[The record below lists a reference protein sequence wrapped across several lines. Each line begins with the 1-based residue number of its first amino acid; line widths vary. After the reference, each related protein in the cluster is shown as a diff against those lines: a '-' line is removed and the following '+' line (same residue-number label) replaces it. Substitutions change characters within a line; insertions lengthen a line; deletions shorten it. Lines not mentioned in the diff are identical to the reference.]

1 MWSWARH
8 LRRQAWRRPSR
19 GSREPRDR
27 HEQPP
32 ARLRIATAP
41 TGTISTAR
49 PVAVPAAVH
58 SPAIATVFQQQVG
71 PVQRVVVINIP
82 SCAAVACASSFATAR
97 TKDHRVLIGAVTS
110 VVASEFYPTVYVRSA
125 LGDDWRLPGQS
136 EGVSHVQ
143 TDYGSPFR
151 GHTIPKIT
159 NCVTRTGSH
168 TVQHG

>member
-1 MWSWARH
+1 MTKTKGCCESPP
-8 LRRQAWRRPSR
+8 RPSR

-71 PVQRVVVINIP
+71 PVQRVVVINIL
-82 SCAAVACASSFATAR
+82 SCAAVVCASSLAPPVALLSAYGVSVTHACASLAPPC
-97 TKDHRVLIGAVTS
+97 RVWAAPLACLCR
-110 VVASEFYPTVYVRSA
+110 AA
-125 LGDDWRLPGQS
+125 LLLLHEKP
-136 EGVSHVQ
+136 
-143 TDYGSPFR
+143 
-151 GHTIPKIT
+151 I
-159 NCVTRTGSH
+159 
-168 TVQHG
+168 